1 MSAAF
6 VRRRWSVEEFQC
18 AIRLGLFRED
28 ERLEL
33 LDGEIFEKM
42 PPDPPHST
50 TIPLSHV
57 ALNRAFAG
65 LDCHLRTENPI
76 VLTGSSSQ
84 PQPDIVVAQGSP
96 RLYTSRHPAPTDIL
110 LVVEVSA
117 STLTDDRNA
126 KSALYVT
133 AGIAEYWIVNLQDRQ
148 LEVHRHPQNGIWTQ
162 TQVVGATGSIAP
174 LAAPNMPV
182 TVADLLP

>member
-18 AIRLGLFRED
+18 AIRLGLFHAD

-50 TIPLSHV
+50 TTGFTYD
-57 ALNRAFAG
+57 ALQAAFVG
-65 LDCHLRTENPI
+65 IDCHLRSENPI
-76 VLTGSSSQ
+76 VLTGTRSQ
-84 PQPDIVVAQGSP
+84 PEPDVVVVRGP
-96 RLYTSRHPAPTDIL
+96 RRLYTSRHPAPTEIL

-126 KSALYVT
+126 KSALYAT
-133 AGIAEYWIVNLQDRQ
+133 SGITEYWIVNLQDRQ
-148 LEVHRHPQNGIWTQ
+148 LEVHRLPQNGIWTQ

>member
-6 VRRRWSVEEFQC
+6 ARRRWSVEEFQC

-33 LDGEIFEKM
+33 LDGDIFEQK
-42 PPDPPHST
+42 PPDPPHSS

-57 ALNRAFAG
+57 ALNRAFTG
-65 LDCHLRTENPI
+65 IDCHLRTENPI
-76 VLTGSSSQ
+76 VLTSSNSQ

-96 RLYTSRHPAPTDIL
+96 RLYASRHPGPDDVL
-110 LVVEVSA
+110 LLVEVSD
-117 STLTDDRNA
+117 STLSDDRNA
-126 KSALYVT
+126 KSALYAT
-133 AGIAEYWIVNLQDRQ
+133 AGITEYWIVNLRDRQ

-162 TQVVGATGSIAP
+162 TQVIAATGNIAP
-174 LAAPNMPV
+174 LSAPNSPV
-182 TVADLLP
+182 AVADLLP

>member
-33 LDGEIFEKM
+33 LDGEIFKQM
-42 PPDPPHST
+42 PPDPSHSS

-57 ALNRAFAG
+57 TLNRAFAMV
-65 LDCHLRTENPI
+65 DCHLRTENPI
-76 VLTGSSSQ
+76 TLTGSSSQ

-96 RLYTSRHPAPTDIL
+96 RLYATRHPAPTDIL

-117 STLTDDRNA
+117 STLTDDRTE
-126 KSALYVT
+126 KSALYAA
-133 AGIAEYWIVNLQDRQ
+133 AGISEYWIVNLRDRQ
-148 LEVHRHPQNGIWTQ
+148 LEVHRLPQNGIWTQ
-162 TQVVGATGSIAP
+162 TQVVAATGSIAP
-174 LAAPNMPV
+174 LAALNMPV